1 MHILATHLALV
12 GIVGLDVPDVMLGEV
27 VDGGLDGLHAA
38 WLPHGLGGEV
48 GVGPGSVPVSLCLG
62 FLVTNRM

>member
-1 MHILATHLALV
+1 MHILSTHLALV

-27 VDGGLDGLHAA
+27 VNGGLDGLHAA

-48 GVGPGSVPVSLCLG
+48 GVGPG
-62 FLVTNRM
+62 T